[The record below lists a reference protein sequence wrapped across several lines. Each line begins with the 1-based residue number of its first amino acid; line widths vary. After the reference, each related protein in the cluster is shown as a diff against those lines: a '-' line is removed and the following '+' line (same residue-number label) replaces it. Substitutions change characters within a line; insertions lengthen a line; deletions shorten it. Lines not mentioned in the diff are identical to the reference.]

1 MRIPFIW
8 RRTADA
14 NEQVWK
20 GRVDYWRR
28 RAEASERSLAT
39 EVAARRTA
47 TQLYSDLYDEHE
59 RATAGH
65 AAPRTPTAAF
75 DEQQARRAAD
85 RIARLQR
92 GVVRARKE
100 ATTQERR
107 ASHLQRRLDDAVGLH
122 HGGHIRDS
130 RQYQPGYQK
139 PKADAT

>member
-20 GRVDYWRR
+20 DRVDYWRR
-28 RAEASERSLAT
+28 RAEAFERDLAT

-47 TQLYSDLYDEHE
+47 TTLFSDLYDEHE
-59 RATAGH
+59 RVTH
-65 AAPRTPTAAF
+65 AVQPEQRPGF
-75 DEQQARRAAD
+75 DEQKARGAAD

-92 GVVRARKE
+92 GVARARKE
-100 ATTQERR
+100 AATQGRR
-107 ASHLQRRLDDAVGLH
+107 ADHLQRRLDDAVGLH

-130 RQYQPGYQK
+130 RQYQPGYEK
-139 PKADAT
+139 PKADAS